1 MSTTQ
6 SPSRE
11 AGERTAG
18 RRPYLMLG
26 MAAVGFAL
34 TFWAW
39 ALLSPLGAHF
49 KQSLGLTSF
58 QQALAVPVIVGAL
71 GRIPGL
77 GFPEHVQEHAA
88 DVGIPDPCR
97 RVRVPGERGPR
108 GQPRGS

>member
-39 ALLSPLGAHF
+39 ALLSPLGAYF
-49 KQSLGLTSF
+49 K
-58 QQALAVPVIVGAL
+58 
-71 GRIPGL
+71 
-77 GFPEHVQEHAA
+77 
-88 DVGIPDPCR
+88 
-97 RVRVPGERGPR
+97 
-108 GQPRGS
+108 